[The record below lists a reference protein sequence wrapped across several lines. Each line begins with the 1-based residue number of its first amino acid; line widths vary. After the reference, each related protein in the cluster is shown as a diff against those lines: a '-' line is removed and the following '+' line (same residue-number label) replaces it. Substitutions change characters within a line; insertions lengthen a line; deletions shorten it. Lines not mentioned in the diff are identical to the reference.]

1 MGSDRWM
8 LALDANAFTYW
19 IEAMNAAP
27 EQPSGRLAEEKLALV
42 RIFLWMP
49 PEASFRLV
57 PTVKVEYEAIPNH
70 AKRDTH
76 IAWAMIH
83 VSEVQPSPQE
93 DLVAERAE
101 ELVSYRVGAS
111 DGKIIAECEQAR
123 VGALLTC
130 DGKLIERLRME
141 TRVWLVRP
149 SEFWDRMR
157 IPRGSP
163 PNRRP
168 ADGSPLLQCSW
179 WQW

>member
-49 PEASFRLV
+49 PDAGFHLV
-57 PTVKVEYEAIPNH
+57 PTVKAECDAISDR
-70 AKRDTH
+70 AKRDDH
-76 IAWAMIH
+76 IAWALSH
-83 VSEVQPSPQE
+83 VSVIQPLPQE
-93 DLVAERAE
+93 DLLAKRAE
-101 ELVSYRVGAS
+101 ELVSYRVGGS